1 MVPMMSWSKKAIA
14 AGTLVTLIIAILG
27 FLVIAQQLLTF
38 LAKSNDSQAEK
49 LCHDTVALSAA
60 TAVNVDVAGKGIE
73 AKPFPNVCKTIDK
86 KISGDP
92 ETVKKQ
98 VADTM
103 ARCWWMFGEGK
114 YEESVFDTLPTFT
127 GSDNKCFICYTML
140 VEENSKFKTEDRGI
154 SSEEFVNYL
163 ATTDYHR
170 YDGTYLNYFQFAGG
184 PGMVRGLL
192 TNEGIKPGRAYA
204 IAYTA
209 KASKCQWCEFFST
222 GGLGLSLAGGAAIF
236 VVGTGGLVIPVVTIG
251 AAIVSG
257 ASSIQLLREKFLL
270 EMDIDSI
277 AFIDMS
283 DEVTWAA
290 FSDQCTLETDIAG
303 R

>member
-1 MVPMMSWSKKAIA
+1 MISSKKAIA

-27 FLVIAQQLLTF
+27 FLVIAQQLFTF
-38 LAKSNDSQAEK
+38 LAKSNDTQAER

-60 TAVNVDVAGKGIE
+60 TAVNIDVAGKPTGV
-73 AKPFPNVCKTIDK
+73 KPFPNVCKTIDK

-92 ETVKKQ
+92 ETIKKQ

-114 YEESVFDTLPTFT
+114 YEESVFDALPAFT

-140 VEENSKFKTEDRGI
+140 VEENAKFKNEDNGI
-154 SSEEFVNYL
+154 SPEEFVNYL
-163 ATTDYHR
+163 ATTEYYR
-170 YDGTYLNYFQFAGG
+170 YKGTYLNYFQFAGG
-184 PGMVRGLL
+184 PGMMRGFL
-192 TNEGIKPGRAYA
+192 TSEGIKPGRAYA
-204 IAYTA
+204 VAYTA
-209 KASKCQWCEFFST
+209 KASKCQWCEIFSP
-222 GGLGLSLAGGAAIF
+222 GGLGIALAGGAAIF
-236 VVGTGGLVIPVVTIG
+236 VVGTGGLVIPVVTGI
-251 AAIVSG
+251 AAVVSG

-277 AFIDMS
+277 ALLDMS
-283 DEVTWAA
+283 DETTWAA
-290 FSDQCTLETDIAG
+290 FSEQCTLETDIAG